1 MQQYKYMIM
10 YERTKSSFFTML
22 SAASEFS
29 FLFRVAAI
37 LFVVAT
43 SAKGVRIDSSE
54 SHDEHMQPEVHR
66 YTNVVPKDVCKK
78 IIALGEAAGF
88 AMEEDSID
96 QLAVEKS
103 KNKYSQAIDVMDEFG
118 VVNYPEIFGELEP
131 YLFKMGELIMD
142 QRNEA
147 LHRQLFPDKSPREFP
162 ELGWIFFRK
171 YSPETPRN
179 SLVPHVDA
187 NIHTVNIALNDDFSG
202 GGLFYVKPTYAKNPD
217 WNRTG
222 DNVNSGINQDGI
234 PTIED
239 HQYGYEW
246 VNSLERENTT
256 DVGFPK
262 MQTGDALIHNFTVW
276 HAVAPLTKGVRYSM
290 VLFFDMPEQN
300 EEEDE
305 NTEDED
311 AEEFD
316 IYVLHDIHE
325 CDPLTG
331 QLVLIQDSIDIFW
344 VDPMLEEKL
353 QERMVTGRDTK
364 EEVFLSGTFDSMY
377 RLVSTN
383 LLPGKEDGPIVV
395 DIGQTFQAVRSLPV
409 GTAPQSPTQREVLGT
424 IRVHPFL
431 EEYEF
436 VGSVTTQRDCDIL
449 AKESEDEEL

>member
-1 MQQYKYMIM
+1 M
-10 YERTKSSFFTML
+10 YERTKPSFFTML

-43 SAKGVRIDSSE
+43 FAKGGRIDSSE
-54 SHDEHMQPEVHR
+54 SNDEHIQPEVHR
-66 YTNVVPKDVCKK
+66 YTNVLPKDVCKK
-78 IIALGEAAGF
+78 IIALGEAVGF

-96 QLAVEKS
+96 QLAVKKS
-103 KNKYSQAIDVMDEFG
+103 KNKYSQAIDVMDEDG
-118 VVNYPEIFGELEP
+118 VVNYSEIFGELEP
-131 YLFKMGELIMD
+131 YLSKMGELIMN

-147 LHRQLFPDKSPREFP
+147 LHRQLFPGKSPREFP

-179 SLVPHVDA
+179 SLVPHVDS
-187 NIHTVNIALNDDFSG
+187 NMHTVNIALNDDFSG
-202 GGLFYVKPTYAKNPD
+202 GGLFYVKPTYAKNPN

-222 DNVNSGINQDGI
+222 DNFYSGTNQDGI

-290 VLFFDMPEQN
+290 VLFFEMDNPMLERN
-300 EEEDE
+300 EEEDENTEDE

-331 QLVLIQDSIDIFW
+331 KLVLIQDSIDIFW

-353 QERMVTGRDTK
+353 EERMATGRDTK
-364 EEVFLSGTFDSMY
+364 EEVLLSGTFDSMY
-377 RLVSTN
+377 QLVSTN
-383 LLPGKEDGPIVV
+383 LLPGKEDGPIVT
-395 DIGQTFQAVRSLPV
+395 DMGQTFQAVRSLPV
-409 GTAPQSPTQREVLGT
+409 GTAPQSPTQREVLGM

-449 AKESEDEEL
+449 AEEL